1 MTRTRPLRPGR
12 RLLRTSFAALGAAAL
27 ALAGCA
33 SAEPATAPVPAATVG
48 EIVTGGVAEVA
59 TGAEMPGFDPI
70 KVRGVGAGT
79 EKVAQVLDFLMD
91 YDEVSGEI
99 TPRLAESMVSDDGI
113 TWVMTL
119 REGVTFTDGE
129 PLDAEAVLF
138 NLQRHIAPD
147 SVSAAKAT
155 LAPVQTMEATGAYE
169 VTFVLAQASG
179 SFPLAFTWASSAG
192 LIGSPKALA
201 DPDAFNTSPVGA
213 GPFKVES
220 WTPDDELVLT
230 RNDDYWD
237 EGKPYL
243 DGLVFRVLPDLQ
255 TRADELVSGTI
266 DSALVP
272 SIRWNAIGASP
283 NVKIVPVEGIA
294 MVIVPNA
301 SKGAG
306 ADERVR
312 TAMAM
317 TLSGETTAQVL
328 FGGTEYWDGDT
339 TCLPWATGSPI
350 CVEGSVYEQDL
361 AEAKELVADYVA
373 DGGDPTMTMT
383 YHQGLVDQ
391 ATYYQQQF
399 TEIGLDIVLEP
410 VDIAA
415 YFQAEATGTYD
426 IFVGSGGYPYL
437 FSRLHSGSPLQWGR
451 VAYPELDELLMH
463 ARDDLTLDERNKAW
477 SGAVEFLHDNAVLQ
491 WTAPYTS
498 GVGYSTS
505 LRFGDEDAYKGTLI
519 VYFDDAWLSSES

>member
-1 MTRTRPLRPGR
+1 MLRGS
-12 RLLRTSFAALGAAAL
+12 LVLIGVAAL
-27 ALAGCA
+27 ALAGC
-33 SAEPATAPVPAATVG
+33 SSTGQSSDDQSTG
-48 EIVTGGVAEVA
+48 STDEIVTGGVAEVA
-59 TGAEMPGFDPI
+59 TGAEMPGFDPV

-79 EKVAQVLDFLMD
+79 EKVVQVLDILMD

-119 REGVTFTDGE
+119 RDGVTFTDGE
-129 PLDAEAVLF
+129 PLNAEAVLF
-138 NLQRHIAPD
+138 NLERHIAPD
-147 SVSAAKAT
+147 SVSAAKAS
-155 LAPVQTMEATGAYE
+155 LAPVQRMEATGEYE
-169 VTFVLAQASG
+169 VTFTLAQASG
-179 SFPLAFTWASSAG
+179 SFPLAFTWASPAG

-201 DPDAFNTSPVGA
+201 DAEAFNIAPVGA
-213 GPFKVES
+213 GPFTVKS

-230 RNDDYWD
+230 RNVDYWD

-272 SIRWNAIGASP
+272 SIRWNAIGADP
-283 NVKIVPVEGIA
+283 NVEIVPVEGIA
-294 MVIVPNA
+294 QVIVPNA

-312 TAMAM
+312 AAMAM
-317 TLSGETTAQVL
+317 ALNGETTAQVL

-350 CVEGSVYEQDL
+350 CVNGSVYEQDL
-361 AEAKELVADYVA
+361 DEASQLVADFVA
-373 DGGDPTMTMT
+373 DGGDTTMTMT

-391 ATYYQQQF
+391 ATYYQQQL
-399 TEIGLDIVLEP
+399 TEIGLDVELDP
-410 VDIAA
+410 VDVAA
-415 YFQAEATGTYD
+415 YFQAEATGDYD

-437 FSRLHSGSPLQWGR
+437 FSRLYSGSALQWGR
-451 VAYPELDELLMH
+451 VAYPELDELLLH
-463 ARDDLTLDERNKAW
+463 ARDDLSLGERNEAW
-477 SGAVEFLHDNAVLQ
+477 SGVVKFLHDNAVLQ
-491 WTAPYTS
+491 WPAPYTS

-505 LRFGDEDAYKGTLI
+505 LHFGDTGDYKGSLI
-519 VYFDDAWLSSES
+519 VYFDDAWLSS